1 MSVETSRFSQS
12 GDGDPD
18 DGQRRFAFRSADSA
32 ADPADLDDDDV
43 ASDDV
48 VSSSDDD
55 LADDDVVRG
64 TVVDEDEEDAVVP
77 DPDVVAERDAVA
89 DPDDAVTDPDA
100 VTDRDA
106 VAADADEPQPTF
118 TPVADGW
125 ADSAPDPNAP
135 TLNET
140 DGVPVV
146 PAQAAAPVTEVPV
159 ADAAATEAPLST
171 AAVDFNGPLLGDAV
185 GLRASWQQAQAGFVD
200 DPRAAVADAAELV
213 EHTAQTLIGSLQQ
226 RQRALRTQWD
236 NNGSAAASPSTAG
249 DLSDTEQLRH
259 LMQDYRSLFNQLC
272 RP

>member
-18 DGQRRFAFRSADSA
+18 DGPRRFAFRSADSA
-32 ADPADLDDDDV
+32 ADPVDL
-43 ASDDV
+43 
-48 VSSSDDD
+48 DDD
-55 LADDDVVRG
+55 LADDDVVSSDDEDDDTMVRG
-64 TVVDEDEEDAVVP
+64 TVVDEDEEDAVV
-77 DPDVVAERDAVA
+77 A
-89 DPDDAVTDPDA
+89 DPDA
-100 VTDRDA
+100 VTGRDTVTAWDTVADRDA

-118 TPVADGW
+118 TPVTDAPVDT
-125 ADSAPDPNAP
+125 APDPDAP

-140 DGVPVV
+140 DDVPVV

-171 AAVDFNGPLLGDAV
+171 AAVDFNAPLLGDPV

-249 DLSDTEQLRH
+249 ELSDTEQLRH

>member
-12 GDGDPD
+12 GDRDPD

-32 ADPADLDDDDV
+32 ADPVDL
-43 ASDDV
+43 
-48 VSSSDDD
+48 DDD
-55 LADDDVVRG
+55 LADDDAVSSDDEDDDTMVRG
-64 TVVDEDEEDAVVP
+64 TVVDEDEEDAVAADRDAVG
-77 DPDVVAERDAVA
+77 DRDAVA
-89 DPDDAVTDPDA
+89 DAGAV
-100 VTDRDA
+100 V
-106 VAADADEPQPTF
+106 ADADEPQPTF
-118 TPVADGW
+118 TPVADGPV
-125 ADSAPDPNAP
+125 DSAPDPNAP

-140 DGVPVV
+140 DNVPVV
-146 PAQAAAPVTEVPV
+146 PAQAAAPVTEAPV
-159 ADAAATEAPLST
+159 AVAAATEAPLSM
-171 AAVDFNGPLLGDAV
+171 AAVDVNEPLLADAV

-236 NNGSAAASPSTAG
+236 NNGSDAASPAG
-249 DLSDTEQLRH
+249 AGELSDTEQLRH

>member
-1 MSVETSRFSQS
+1 MSVETSRFSHS

-18 DGQRRFAFRSADSA
+18 DGRRRFAFRSADSA
-32 ADPADLDDDDV
+32 ADPVDL
-43 ASDDV
+43 
-48 VSSSDDD
+48 DDD
-55 LADDDVVRG
+55 LADDDVVSSDEDDDTMVRG
-64 TVVDEDEEDAVVP
+64 SVVDEDEQDAV
-77 DPDVVAERDAVA
+77 VA
-89 DPDDAVTDPDA
+89 DPDAAADL
-100 VTDRDA
+100 DA
-106 VAADADEPQPTF
+106 VAADADELQPTF
-118 TPVADGW
+118 TPAAD
-125 ADSAPDPNAP
+125 APVDSAPVDSAPDPNAP

-140 DGVPVV
+140 DDVPVV

-171 AAVDFNGPLLGDAV
+171 AAVDFNEPLLGDPV

-236 NNGSAAASPSTAG
+236 NNGSAAASPSAAG
-249 DLSDTEQLRH
+249 ELSDTEQLRH

>member
-18 DGQRRFAFRSADSA
+18 DGERRFAFRSADSA
-32 ADPADLDDDDV
+32 ADPTDLD
-43 ASDDV
+43 
-48 VSSSDDD
+48 DDD
-55 LADDDVVRG
+55 LADDDVVSGDDEDDDTVVRG
-64 TVVDEDEEDAVVP
+64 TVVDEDDEDE
-77 DPDVVAERDAVA
+77 VVADPDAVA
-89 DPDDAVTDPDA
+89 DADGVLADD
-100 VTDRDA
+100 
-106 VAADADEPQPTF
+106 DEPQPTF
-118 TPVADGW
+118 TPAADGSV
-125 ADSAPDPNAP
+125 DSALDPNAP

-140 DGVPVV
+140 DNVPVV
-146 PAQAAAPVTEVPV
+146 PAQAAAPVTAPVTEVPV

-171 AAVDFNGPLLGDAV
+171 ADVDLNGPLLGDPV

-236 NNGSAAASPSTAG
+236 DNGSGAASTG

-259 LMQDYRSLFNQLC
+259 LMQDYRNLFNQLVQ
-272 RP
+272 P